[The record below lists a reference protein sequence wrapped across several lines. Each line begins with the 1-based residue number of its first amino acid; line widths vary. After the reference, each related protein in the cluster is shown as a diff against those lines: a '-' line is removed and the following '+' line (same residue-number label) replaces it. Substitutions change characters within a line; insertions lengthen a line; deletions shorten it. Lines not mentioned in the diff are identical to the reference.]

1 LLEAGR
7 WNGRTDKEG
16 SVKRGDRE
24 NVKKKKKKKKRKK
37 KRIEKAGKAIK
48 QRKTNI
54 KEKEQVQFDGTVLL
68 SLRWNGRSRK
78 SAD

>member
-1 LLEAGR
+1 MLEAGR

-16 SVKRGDRE
+16 SVKRAERE
-24 NVKKKKKKKKRKK
+24 NVKKRKK
-37 KRIEKAGKAIK
+37 KVEKAGKAIK

-54 KEKEQVQFDGTVLL
+54 KEKEQLQFDGTVLP
-68 SLRWNGRSRK
+68 SLQYKDGRSRK